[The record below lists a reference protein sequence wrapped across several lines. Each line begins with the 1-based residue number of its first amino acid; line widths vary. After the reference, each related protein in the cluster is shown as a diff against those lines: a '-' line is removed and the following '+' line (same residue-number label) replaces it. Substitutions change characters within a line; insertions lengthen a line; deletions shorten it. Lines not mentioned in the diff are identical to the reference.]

1 MPKRQ
6 YDDDEQISRASS
18 KRAKTGV
25 SDEEESEEEIPQTQT
40 RPKRERKD
48 KGRGGDS
55 DEEDGQDGNEDEG
68 EEDLDDFEKV
78 HGEKLRAVLENR
90 RRTQGVCDQYSHF
103 FSCATTKL
111 IVLDRVLP
119 SMESSNIS
127 K

>member
-6 YDDDEQISRASS
+6 YDDDAQISRASS
-18 KRAKTGV
+18 KRAKTGG
-25 SDEEESEEEIPQTQT
+25 SDDDESEEEIPQTQT

-48 KGRGGDS
+48 KGRGGDP

-90 RRTQGVCDQYSHF
+90 RRTQGVCDQCSHLF
-103 FSCATTKL
+103 L
-111 IVLDRVLP
+111 
-119 SMESSNIS
+119 SNNEANNLE
-127 K
+127 